1 MLEAAFRILYY
12 YKRTAARRYSEM
24 THSKVD
30 QAIKIGIGA
39 LGAALAFVIVYTM
52 QDHIVQE
59 GDKAPNFTITS
70 DSGKRITPRDFGGK
84 VLVVNFWATW
94 CAPCVQEAPSLN
106 EFQKMLAGSGVVVL
120 GISVDRNEK
129 LYEQFVRR
137 FQLSFQTARD
147 PEENI
152 SASYG
157 TSKFPESYIIDRNG
171 KVVRKYAGLPERN
184 GQPIPWTDPELV
196 GYVKSLL

>member
-1 MLEAAFRILYY
+1 
-12 YKRTAARRYSEM
+12 M

-30 QAIKIGIGA
+30 QAIKIGIGV
-39 LGAALAFVIVYTM
+39 LTAALAFVIVYTM
-52 QDHIVQE
+52 QEHIVQE
-59 GDKAPNFTITS
+59 GDRAPNFTIRT
-70 DSGKRITPRDFGGK
+70 DSGKQISPRDFGGK

-94 CAPCVQEAPSLN
+94 CTPCVQEAPSLN

-129 LYEQFVRR
+129 LYESFIKR
-137 FQLSFQTARD
+137 FGLAFQTARD

-152 SASYG
+152 SALYG
-157 TSKFPESYIIDRNG
+157 TAKFPESYIIDRNG
-171 KVVRKYAGLPERN
+171 KVVRKYAGLPDRN
-184 GQPIPWTDPELV
+184 GQAIPWTDPELV

>member
-1 MLEAAFRILYY
+1 
-12 YKRTAARRYSEM
+12 M

-39 LGAALAFVIVYTM
+39 LTVALAFVIVYTM

-59 GDKAPNFTITS
+59 GDRAPNFNITT
-70 DSGKRITPRDFGGK
+70 DSGKQITPRDFGGR
-84 VLVVNFWATW
+84 VLVLNFWAAW
-94 CAPCVQEAPSLN
+94 CPPCVQEAPSLS
-106 EFQKMLAGSGVVVL
+106 EFQKMLASSGVVVL
-120 GISVDRNEK
+120 GISVDRRAD
-129 LYEQFVRR
+129 LYENFIKR
-137 FQLSFQTARD
+137 FQLPFQTARD

-152 SASYG
+152 SALYG
-157 TSKFPESYIIDRNG
+157 TARFPESYIIDRNG

-184 GQPIPWTDPELV
+184 GQAIPWTDPELV